1 MIRSGWTALL
11 VWAGMLAGLTV
22 LQFVF
27 STNPYYWATLGGA
40 ALATA
45 LFSGYYLWRPPLREA
60 EYVPDSSYATVAVA
74 AGFAI
79 AVVGVPFGPWL
90 WLPGLGLLA
99 VGIGGVV
106 NELRVERSRE

>member
-1 MIRSGWTALL
+1 MMQRRWTPLL
-11 VWAGMLAGLTV
+11 VWAGLLAGLTC

-27 STNPYYWATLGGA
+27 TTNPYYWATLGGA

-45 LFSGYYLWRPPLREA
+45 LLAGYYLWRPPLRAE

-74 AGFAI
+74 VGAAI

-90 WLPGLGLLA
+90 YLPGLGLLV
-99 VGIGGVV
+99 VGLGGLVH
-106 NELRVERSRE
+106 ELRVERRRA